1 MYIYD
6 NVCIFLRKDSVAYT
20 MQSHFVVHM
29 AQSSHFAAMVQG
41 KSSRTEGLLRLSR
54 ALGEAWV
61 DFHFI

>member
-1 MYIYD
+1 
-6 NVCIFLRKDSVAYT
+6 